1 MFWEYLYIFMDFSIE
16 KLPKSQLEIKIQ
28 ISAPEF
34 QGFIDKAIFQL
45 GQNLK
50 VKGFR
55 KGKVPKEIIEKEIG
69 QDKILKEAAQLA
81 IRENYLRVISKN
93 KITAVANPKTEILS
107 SLQADKEL
115 LFKVKISVLPEI
127 ILPDYKKIAV
137 SCKKKKVLVEEKEIK
152 EALSFLQRSRAK
164 FSQIARPAQK
174 GDFVE
179 IEFSSPNIEGGAK
192 QKDAFLLGQG
202 RLIPGFEEKLEGME
216 ASEKKT
222 FSLQFPK
229 EHFQPPTTFMEG
241 GATQTND
248 TKSGGGLAG
257 KEVNLEVK
265 MISVQKMEPPEIN
278 DQFARSLGQFE
289 NVAALKQNIIRGLN
303 LEKEGL
309 EKQRIHREILKKII
323 EKISWEIP
331 QVLIIAEENRMLEN
345 FKKEIADKFQISFED
360 YLKKVNQTEEA
371 VKQPLRQEA
380 ETRIK
385 GFLVLNKI
393 ATTENIEITEEEIK
407 NRIDKVL
414 SNYQDIKEA
423 KKQLDLEKLKLY
435 IEGEIRNEKTFE
447 KLESFSEND

>member
-1 MFWEYLYIFMDFSIE
+1 MDFSIE

-81 IRENYLRVISKN
+81 VRENYLRVISKN

-107 SLQADKEL
+107 SLRADKEL

-127 ILPDYKKIAV
+127 ILPDYKKIAAF
-137 SCKKKKVLVEEKEIK
+137 CKKKKVVVEEKEIE

-179 IEFSSPNIEGGAK
+179 IEFSSPNIGGGAK

-216 ASEKKT
+216 AGEKKT

-229 EHFQPPTTFMEG
+229 KHFQPPATFMEK
-241 GATQTND
+241 GAAQTND
-248 TKSGGGLAG
+248 TKNGGGLAG
-257 KEVNLEVK
+257 KEVHLEVK

-303 LEKEGL
+303 LEKETQ
-309 EKQRIHREILKKII
+309 EKQRIHQEILKKII

-331 QVLIIAEENRMLEN
+331 QVLIAAEENRMLEN

-360 YLKKVNQTEEA
+360 YLKKVNQTEA
-371 VKQPLRQEA
+371 TVKQSLCQEA

-393 ATTENIEITEEEIK
+393 ATAENIQTSEEEVK
-407 NRIDKVL
+407 EEVNKVL
-414 SNYQDIKEA
+414 NKYPDIETA
-423 KKQLDLEKLKLY
+423 KKELDLEKLKLY
-435 IEGEIRNEKTFE
+435 IESELRNRKVLEM
-447 KLESFSEND
+447 LESLTR